1 MFFHCLCSI
10 RLKRN
15 TENAATL
22 DDVTKKA
29 KLSSYSS
36 SQTSAFNAPT
46 PPPQSPAQ
54 VQLHPQLDSPFH
66 SQTGTSQSMSNIM
79 PHNVQQHQPHSQ
91 TKRGPGRPKKAQG
104 SIYSPKAE
112 GNIVENGFIL
122 SPPMADKRRRASNS
136 STRTRDEILSSPP
149 PLSNMKAGPV
159 KQKRRASKKD
169 HSTPDPDI
177 QSVASPSARGSS
189 VALSPAPFLPSPART
204 PGSTSSVSFTHSKD
218 LAANISDLDKLFEGS
233 DDEDELDNTSKVSSL
248 SIYKCIIQCN
258 PFTIDNEVRM
268 KMRS

>member
-1 MFFHCLCSI
+1 MLIILADVSCILFHYVRFI

-15 TENAATL
+15 TENAVTL
-22 DDVTKKA
+22 DDITKKA
-29 KLSSYSS
+29 KLSSYNN
-36 SQTSAFNAPT
+36 SQPSAFNAPT

-54 VQLHPQLDSPFH
+54 AHLHPQVDSPFH
-66 SQTGTSQSMSNIM
+66 SQTGTSQSISNL

-136 STRTRDEILSSPP
+136 STRTKEEILSSPP

-233 DDEDELDNTSKVSSL
+233 DDEDELDNTNKVISP
-248 SIYKCIIQCN
+248 SIYN
-258 PFTIDNEVRM
+258 
-268 KMRS
+268 